1 METMLE
7 KMRAARMTGIGKMV
21 CEEVAIVPPEEG
33 QVLVRLEMS
42 AICGSDLHVVYDG
55 VGAMKEPPP
64 GYPGHEG
71 VGTIVESRAPG
82 FRAGDRVLACPH
94 GPFMRC
100 FAEYLTLPGTSCL
113 KLPAYD
119 GPVEHLL
126 MAQQFGTTLFALR
139 RAGYDFVGKTVMVMG
154 QGSAG
159 VFFSWIAKRLGA
171 GKVIVSDLSEARLVH
186 ARVTGADVA
195 VRAEPSGENVKA
207 AVLEHTGGQGADFLI
222 EAVGR
227 RTSFLQ
233 SVDLVRPGGELL
245 YFGLPDSHDP
255 IPFNFHDFFR
265 KRLSAYAHHG
275 TQFEPGLVSFQMA
288 LDWIA
293 TRQIDVTRL
302 ISHRLPLARIDEGMR
317 LALERTDNARKIA
330 IVF

>member
-1 METMLE
+1 
-7 KMRAARMTGIGKMV
+7 
-21 CEEVAIVPPEEG
+21 
-33 QVLVRLEMS
+33 
-42 AICGSDLHVVYDG
+42 
-55 VGAMKEPPP
+55 
-64 GYPGHEG
+64 
-71 VGTIVESRAPG
+71 
-82 FRAGDRVLACPH
+82 
-94 GPFMRC
+94 
-100 FAEYLTLPGTSCL
+100 
-113 KLPAYD
+113 
-119 GPVEHLL
+119 
-126 MAQQFGTTLFALR
+126 
-139 RAGYDFVGKTVMVMG
+139 MVMG

-186 ARVTGADVA
+186 ARITGADV
-195 VRAEPSGENVKA
+195 VLRAEPSGENVKA

-227 RTSFLQ
+227 RASFLQ
-233 SVDLVRPGGELL
+233 SVDLVRPGGQLL

-302 ISHRLPLARIDEGMR
+302 VSHRLPLARIDEGMR

-330 IVF
+330 IVY